1 MLKLL
6 PLLAL
11 AALPAL
17 AMSDLAVYRLLAP
30 SSHSFELVYDTSV
43 TRAGAAYFFNPIRP
57 GSTVSKESAIDLA
70 TGKPLELKT
79 ASGKEAKAAG
89 AVPADTPDASQ
100 FLWVKLLRPV
110 AKDAETRIRI
120 LRTYV
125 DAASYKETA
134 AGFVFERPLA
144 VTRNVIVLPAGYE
157 LTGSR
162 APGIVTTDSDGRIHI
177 SFFNDREDPIPVRLE
192 GRKLP

>member
-1 MLKLL
+1 MWKLL
-6 PLLAL
+6 SLLAI
-11 AALPAL
+11 ATPAM
-17 AMSDLAVYRLLAP
+17 AISDLAVYRLLAP
-30 SSHSFELVYDTSV
+30 SSHSFELVYETSV
-43 TRAGAAYFFNPIRP
+43 TRAGATYFFNPIRP

-89 AVPADTPDASQ
+89 AVPADTPDTAQ
-100 FLWVKLLRPV
+100 FLWVALAHPV

-125 DAASYKETA
+125 DAASYKDSAT
-134 AGFVFERPLA
+134 GFVFERPLA
-144 VTRNVIVLPAGYE
+144 VTRNVIVFPAGYE

-162 APGIVTTDSDGRIHI
+162 SPGIVTTDSDGRIHI
-177 SFFNDREDPIPVRLE
+177 SFFNDREDPLPVHLE